1 MSQLEV
7 LRLLQAAAGDIASVE
22 AALLLL
28 EPPAAA
34 AAFWERGGSVAT
46 DLHNKPSPR
55 SKRFNKERSFHEDSI
70 APFQNS
76 KATWLTK
83 RSKHACI
90 LLQHPMSNAIA
101 AGET

>member
-46 DLHNKPSPR
+46 DLANNMEHR
-55 SKRFNKERSFHEDSI
+55 DKENE
-70 APFQNS
+70 A
-76 KATWLTK
+76 
-83 RSKHACI
+83 
-90 LLQHPMSNAIA
+90 
-101 AGET
+101 